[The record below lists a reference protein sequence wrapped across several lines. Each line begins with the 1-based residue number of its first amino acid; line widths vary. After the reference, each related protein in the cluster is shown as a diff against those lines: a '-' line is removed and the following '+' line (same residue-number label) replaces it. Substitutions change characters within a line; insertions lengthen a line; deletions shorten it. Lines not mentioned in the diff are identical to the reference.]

1 MAIAKTVQAYLTQHK
16 IKIQLVPHP
25 KTYSTHD
32 TAEAAHVRDD
42 HIAKAIIVHDT
53 QGYAMAVIPGSN
65 WLKLEALQEETDR
78 DFQLAD
84 EQDIDSLFE
93 DCQSGAIPPLG
104 PAYDI
109 ETFLDEQ
116 LLSLANVYFEAG
128 DHEQLVHVSGTDFNI
143 MLKGVRHGFFS
154 HNQ

>member
-16 IKIQLVPHP
+16 IKIELVPHP

-32 TAEAAHVRDD
+32 TAEEAHVRDD
-42 HIAKAIIVHDT
+42 HIAKAIIVQDAK
-53 QGYAMAVIPGSN
+53 GYAMAVIPGSN
-65 WLKLEALQEETDR
+65 WLKLEGLQEETDR